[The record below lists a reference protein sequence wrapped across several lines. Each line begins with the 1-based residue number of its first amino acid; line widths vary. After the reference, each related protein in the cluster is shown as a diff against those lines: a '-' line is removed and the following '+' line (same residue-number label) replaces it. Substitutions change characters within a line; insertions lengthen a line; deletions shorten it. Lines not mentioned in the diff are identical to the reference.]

1 MKAFKLVL
9 LFILINFGGLAIGG
23 WLMNNGPS
31 TEWYINLN
39 QAPWTPPGWIFGV
52 AWTSIMICFSVYLA
66 YVFKDY
72 SSKLLLK
79 LYLVQ
84 VFLNVI
90 WNYVFFNQHMVG
102 LGLLVIVLLTILIF
116 YFFFNFKAGKIKS
129 LRFLLLPYMIWLCI
143 ATSLNA
149 YILFYN

>member
-1 MKAFKLVL
+1 MTQMKAFKLVL

-66 YVFKDY
+66 YIFKDY

-84 VFLNVI
+84 VPCL
-90 WNYVFFNQHMVG
+90 
-102 LGLLVIVLLTILIF
+102 
-116 YFFFNFKAGKIKS
+116 YF
-129 LRFLLLPYMIWLCI
+129 
-143 ATSLNA
+143 
-149 YILFYN
+149 